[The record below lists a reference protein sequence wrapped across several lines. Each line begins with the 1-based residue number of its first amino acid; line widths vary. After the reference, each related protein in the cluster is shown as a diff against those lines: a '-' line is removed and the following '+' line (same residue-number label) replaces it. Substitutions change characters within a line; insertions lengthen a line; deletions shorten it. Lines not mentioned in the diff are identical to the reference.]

1 MTEVSEVPK
10 VKMLTDITEHGNYGL
25 WMLLSFFVADIH
37 VPYTYYLLHL
47 NGGPLDP
54 TARRPLAVSLTF
66 DVVLGKRILEDFDL
80 LSLLPS
86 TTTAGDD
93 VVVPQRC
100 PPVE

>member
-1 MTEVSEVPK
+1 MS
-10 VKMLTDITEHGNYGL
+10 LTC
-25 WMLLSFFVADIH
+25 
-37 VPYTYYLLHL
+37 TYYLLNL

-54 TARRPLAVSLTF
+54 TAARPLAVSLTF

-86 TTTAGDD
+86 ATAGDD

-100 PPVE
+100 SPVE